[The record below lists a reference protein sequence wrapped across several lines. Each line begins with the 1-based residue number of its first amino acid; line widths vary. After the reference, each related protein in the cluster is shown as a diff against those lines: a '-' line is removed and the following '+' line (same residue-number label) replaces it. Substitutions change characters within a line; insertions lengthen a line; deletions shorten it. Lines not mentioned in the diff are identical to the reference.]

1 MNGRKSIAI
10 LGAVGISIVTLAGC
24 GTANHASMSSSSAN
38 TALSNQATTTS
49 TAVKSK
55 LSPSNETL
63 NSTTSSNQQNRVANT
78 STQTTSS
85 GSKIIATAYS
95 SSSDAVNAI
104 ENIEKSFG
112 QVNPSGPPVDLGS
125 GIKAD
130 FSGGV
135 GSYSY
140 KWHEGNWTILF
151 KGWGDSS
158 LGSQVAKSVVAYLH
172 THMLPAPAKK
182 GVITIVQSSSSNTPE
197 VSQNTVAWQVA
208 NHVYSL
214 KENGDPLKAL
224 ETVVGREG
232 NQNPSNKPADATAVA
247 SGSKTATSQ
256 DYQTL
261 NTVKYSTSE
270 TEKIDAL
277 SKQQGVTVYIPSK
290 MGGPSG
296 WYVPGT
302 PKSSNH
308 VVEVPFEDMSF
319 YETSSWTNLI
329 GYFSSSNHKPAIDKG
344 GSYTLIGGAH
354 GQWYTFKYT
363 DGARFDLFALQEGNT
378 WIGIEPNPAKYTI
391 PELVQ
396 AVAETL
402 QPLQ

>member
-1 MNGRKSIAI
+1 MNGRKSIA
-10 LGAVGISIVTLAGC
+10 LFGAVGISIVTLVGC
-24 GTANHASMSSSSAN
+24 STVSHASTSSSSAN
-38 TALSNQATTTS
+38 TAVFNQATTTS

-63 NSTTSSNQQNRVANT
+63 NSTTSSNQQKRMVNT

-130 FSGGV
+130 FSGGA
-135 GSYSY
+135 GTYSY

-172 THMLPAPAKK
+172 THMLPAPEKK
-182 GVITIVQSSSSNTPE
+182 GVITIVQPSSSNTPE

-208 NHVYSL
+208 NHVYTL

-224 ETVVGREG
+224 ETVVGG
-232 NQNPSNKPADATAVA
+232 QGSQNLSNKPAKVQVSAT
-247 SGSKTATSQ
+247 
-256 DYQTL
+256 
-261 NTVKYSTSE
+261 
-270 TEKIDAL
+270 
-277 SKQQGVTVYIPSK
+277 
-290 MGGPSG
+290 
-296 WYVPGT
+296 
-302 PKSSNH
+302 
-308 VVEVPFEDMSF
+308 
-319 YETSSWTNLI
+319 
-329 GYFSSSNHKPAIDKG
+329 
-344 GSYTLIGGAH
+344 
-354 GQWYTFKYT
+354 
-363 DGARFDLFALQEGNT
+363 
-378 WIGIEPNPAKYTI
+378 PNPAKVGEAITIHVKLLTASGSGVSHSRFTLNVPDHINMGTVYTDSNGDFTTI
-391 PELVQ
+391 VKWN
-396 AVAETL
+396 
-402 QPLQ
+402 QPGSYKITAGNGKVSWHTSITVK

>member
-1 MNGRKSIAI
+1 MNGRKSIV
-10 LGAVGISIVTLAGC
+10 LFGAVGISIVTLVGC
-24 GTANHASMSSSSAN
+24 STVSHASTSSSSAN
-38 TALSNQATTTS
+38 TAVFNQATTTS

-63 NSTTSSNQQNRVANT
+63 NSTTSSNQQKRMVNT

-130 FSGGV
+130 FSGGA
-135 GSYSY
+135 GTYSY
-140 KWHEGNWTILF
+140 KWYEGNWTILF

-158 LGSQVAKSVVAYLH
+158 LGSHVAKRVVGYLH
-172 THMLPAPAKK
+172 THMLPAPEKK
-182 GVITIVQSSSSNTPE
+182 GVITIVQPSSSNTPE

-208 NHVYSL
+208 NHVYTL
-214 KENGDPLKAL
+214 KENSDPLKAL
-224 ETVVGREG
+224 ETVVDGQG
-232 NQNPSNKPADATAVA
+232 NQNPSNKPADATGV
-247 SGSKTATSQ
+247 GNVSKTATQQ

-261 NTVKYSTSE
+261 NTVKYSASE

-277 SKQQGVTVYIPSK
+277 SKQREVKVYIPTK

-302 PKSSNH
+302 PNGSNH
-308 VVEVPFEDMSF
+308 VVVVPFEDMSF
-319 YETSSWTNLI
+319 YEASSWTNLI

-344 GSYTLIGGAH
+344 GSYTLTGEEH
-354 GQWYTFKYT
+354 GQWYTFKYS
-363 DGARFDLFALQEGNT
+363 DGARCDLFALQEGNT

-391 PELVQ
+391 PAHVQ

-402 QPLQ
+402 QPV